1 MNIHG
6 LSALVTGGASG
17 IGAGVAR
24 VLARAGAKV
33 AILDRNAELAQA
45 TAAEIGGIAIT
56 CDVASDASVQQA
68 VAAAQA
74 AQGAARILV
83 NCAGIDTARKIA
95 SRKTGAHPIGP
106 MQRVIDVNLVGTL
119 SCCAHASHAMLDL
132 APLDADGERGVL
144 INIASVAAFNAP
156 NGQSVYAASK
166 AGVVGATLPMAR
178 DLARYGIRVMTIAP
192 GLFDTPLAGTMDDAM
207 TGQVL
212 RQVLF
217 PKRKGRPDEIGA
229 LVKHICENQ
238 MLNASTIRI
247 DAGLF

>member
-1 MNIHG
+1 MKING
-6 LSALVTGGASG
+6 LPALVTGGASG

-45 TAAEIGGIAIT
+45 TAAEIGGIAIA
-56 CDVASDASVQQA
+56 CDVADDASVQQA

-95 SRKTGAHPIGP
+95 SRKTGAHAIGP

-119 SCCAHASHAMLDL
+119 SCCAHASYAMLDL
-132 APLDADGERGVL
+132 APLDTDGERGVL

-217 PKRKGRPDEIGA
+217 PKRKGRPEEIGA
-229 LVKHICENQ
+229 LVQHICENP

>member
-45 TAAEIGGIAIT
+45 TAAEIGGIAIA
-56 CDVASDASVQQA
+56 CDVANDAAVQQA

-229 LVKHICENQ
+229 LVQHICENQ

>member
-1 MNIHG
+1 MKIHG

-17 IGAGVAR
+17 IGAGLAR
-24 VLARAGAKV
+24 VLARPGAKV
-33 AILDRNAELAQA
+33 AIHDRNAELAQA
-45 TAAEIGGIAIT
+45 TAAEIGGIAIA
-56 CDVASDASVQQA
+56 CDVANDASVQQA

-83 NCAGIDTARKIA
+83 NCAGIDTARKIV

-132 APLDADGERGVL
+132 APLDTDGERGVL

-217 PKRKGRPDEIGA
+217 PKRKGRPEEIGA
-229 LVKHICENQ
+229 LVQHICENP
-238 MLNASTIRI
+238 MLNAATTRI

>member
-1 MNIHG
+1 MKIQG
-6 LSALVTGGASG
+6 LSAIVTGGASG

-24 VLARAGAKV
+24 ALANAEAKV
-33 AILDRNAELAQA
+33 AILDRNAELAEA
-45 TAAEIGGIAIT
+45 TAAAVGGVAVV
-56 CDVASDASVQQA
+56 CDVGNDESVRKA
-68 VAAAQA
+68 VAEAQA

-95 SRKTGAHPIGP
+95 SHKSGAHAIGP

-119 SCCAHASHAMLDL
+119 SCCAHVSYAMLNL
-132 APLDADGERGVL
+132 EPLDDDGERGVL

-192 GLFDTPLAGTMDDAM
+192 GLFDTPLAGTMNEEL
-207 TGQVL
+207 TGQLL

-229 LVKHICENQ
+229 LVQHICENQ

>member
-1 MNIHG
+1 
-6 LSALVTGGASG
+6 
-17 IGAGVAR
+17 
-24 VLARAGAKV
+24 
-33 AILDRNAELAQA
+33 
-45 TAAEIGGIAIT
+45 
-56 CDVASDASVQQA
+56 
-68 VAAAQA
+68 
-74 AQGAARILV
+74 
-83 NCAGIDTARKIA
+83 
-95 SRKTGAHPIGP
+95 

-229 LVKHICENQ
+229 LVQHICENQ
-238 MLNASTIRI
+238 MLNAATIRI

>member
-1 MNIHG
+1 MKIHG
-6 LSALVTGGASG
+6 LSARVTGGASG

-45 TAAEIGGIAIT
+45 TAAEIGGIAIA
-56 CDVASDASVQQA
+56 CDVANDASVQQA

-83 NCAGIDTARKIA
+83 NCAGIDTARKIV

-132 APLDADGERGVL
+132 APLDTDGERGVL

-156 NGQSVYAASK
+156 NGQAVYAASK

-217 PKRKGRPDEIGA
+217 PKRKGRPEEIGA
-229 LVKHICENQ
+229 LVQHICENQ
-238 MLNASTIRI
+238 MLNAATIRI

>member
-45 TAAEIGGIAIT
+45 TAAEIGGIAIA

-229 LVKHICENQ
+229 LVQHICENQ

>member
-1 MNIHG
+1 MKIHG
-6 LSALVTGGASG
+6 LPALVTGGASG

-45 TAAEIGGIAIT
+45 TAAEIGGIAIA

-68 VAAAQA
+68 VGAAQA

-119 SCCAHASHAMLDL
+119 SCCAHAAHAMLDL

-217 PKRKGRPDEIGA
+217 PKRKGKPDEIGA
-229 LVKHICENQ
+229 LVQHICENQ

>member
-45 TAAEIGGIAIT
+45 TAAEIGGIAIA

-212 RQVLF
+212 RHVLF

-229 LVKHICENQ
+229 LVQHICENQ

>member
-45 TAAEIGGIAIT
+45 TAAEIGGIAIA

-229 LVKHICENQ
+229 LVQHICENQ
-238 MLNASTIRI
+238 MLNAATIRI

>member
-1 MNIHG
+1 MKIHG

-45 TAAEIGGIAIT
+45 TAAEIGGIAIA
-56 CDVASDASVQQA
+56 CDVANDASVQQA

-83 NCAGIDTARKIA
+83 NCAGIDTARKIV

-132 APLDADGERGVL
+132 APLDTDGERGVL

-212 RQVLF
+212 RQVPF
-217 PKRKGRPDEIGA
+217 PKRTGSPREIGA
-229 LVKHICENQ
+229 LVQHICENP
-238 MLNASTIRI
+238 MLNAATIRI

>member
-33 AILDRNAELAQA
+33 AILDRNTELAQA
-45 TAAEIGGIAIT
+45 TAAEIGGIAIA

-83 NCAGIDTARKIA
+83 NCAGIDTARKIT

-106 MQRVIDVNLVGTL
+106 MQRVVDVNLVGTL
-119 SCCAHASHAMLDL
+119 SCCAHASYAMLDL

-178 DLARYGIRVMTIAP
+178 DLARYGIRVVTIAP

-229 LVKHICENQ
+229 LVQHICENQ